1 MRWPRVRTE
10 KNRSITCCTSPQY
23 IKRNIID
30 GMGNNIDF
38 PLEVLIL
45 EDHKLVVVGK
55 ILPTCEPPAV
65 VTHKL
70 MMDGSK

>member
-10 KNRSITCCTSPQY
+10 KNRSITCCNSPQY
-23 IKRNIID
+23 IKRNAID
-30 GMGNNIDF
+30 GMGSNSDF
-38 PLEVLIL
+38 PLEVLIS
-45 EDHKLVVVGK
+45 EDQKLAVVGK

-65 VTHKL
+65 VTHTL